1 MVVDEADNGR
11 EAIALARTHT
21 PDIVVMDI
29 SMKEL
34 NGIDATSQIIAEVPG
49 SRVLILSMH
58 TAEEFVRRA
67 VKAGAS
73 GYLVKDSV
81 PTELKLALVALMR
94 GEMYFSS
101 RISRQLL
108 SSYAEPGLD
117 KRESSLDSLT
127 SRQREV
133 LQMIAEGKSTK
144 EIAATL
150 EVSVKTVETHRAALM
165 SRLGIFDI
173 AGLVMYAARN
183 HLVTIDRTE
192 G

>member
-1 MVVDEADNGR
+1 MTRAKPIRILLVDDHTLVRAGIRALIEGMEDARIVAEADNGR
-11 EAIALARTHT
+11 EAIALARTHD
-21 PDIVVMDI
+21 PDIIVMDI

-108 SSYAEPGLD
+108 SSFPEPRPD
-117 KRESSLDSLT
+117 KHESSPHSLPP
-127 SRQREV
+127 RQP
-133 LQMIAEGKSTK
+133 
-144 EIAATL
+144 
-150 EVSVKTVETHRAALM
+150 AAL
-165 SRLGIFDI
+165 
-173 AGLVMYAARN
+173 
-183 HLVTIDRTE
+183 HRTAE
-192 G
+192 R